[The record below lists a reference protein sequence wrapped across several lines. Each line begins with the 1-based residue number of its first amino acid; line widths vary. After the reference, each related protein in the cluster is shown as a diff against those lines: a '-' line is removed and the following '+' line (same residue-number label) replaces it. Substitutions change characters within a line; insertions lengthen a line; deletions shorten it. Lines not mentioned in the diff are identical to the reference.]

1 MKREQTVTVG
11 LKLQTTTARQFSSSM
26 DELRRL
32 VDTAGGE
39 VVKEFSQVR
48 DKYDPATLLGKG
60 KIAEI
65 AAEIKTLG
73 VKTVIF
79 DENLSPAQ
87 QTNIEEITN
96 AKVIDRTR
104 LILDIFAQR
113 ARTREGQLQ
122 VELAQMNYMVPRISG
137 SWRGYS
143 QQSGGIGT
151 RGPGE
156 RKIEVERRYARERI
170 KRLQTEIDELKNH
183 RDQRRESRKDV
194 PLPQISLIGYTNVG
208 KSTLLNTL
216 VEETA
221 VYADDKLFAT
231 LDPTT
236 RRVKLPSGRTVLFTD
251 TVGFIQKLPTSLIAA
266 FRSTLEE
273 AKEATLLVHLVDASA
288 PDRKEQE
295 KTVLDT
301 IKELKADKIPM
312 FTVYNKMDAA
322 PVKTKTGN
330 GIYAISGKSG
340 EGVPEML
347 AAIEKKLD
355 ELLVEVTFVLPYHQ
369 RQLLSIIYNTG
380 HVLSEKSD
388 GKGTTLHVRI
398 DPGNW
403 KRLSHLLKKDS

>member
-1 MKREQTVTVG
+1 MG
-11 LKLQTTTARQFSSSM
+11 
-26 DELRRL
+26 ELRRL
-32 VDTAGGE
+32 VETAGGE
-39 VVKEFSQVR
+39 VVKEFSQIR
-48 DKYDPATLLGKG
+48 PKLDPATLLGKG

-65 AAEIKTLG
+65 AADIAALKI
-73 VKTVIF
+73 KTVIF
-79 DENLSPAQ
+79 DENLTPAQ

-96 AKVIDRTR
+96 AKIVDRTR

-113 ARTREGQLQ
+113 AHTREGQLQ

-156 RKIEVERRYARERI
+156 RKIEVERRYARDRI
-170 KRLQTEIDELKNH
+170 KKLQEEIEEMRLH
-183 RDQRRESRKDV
+183 RNKTREGRQSV
-194 PLPQISLIGYTNVG
+194 PLPQIALIGYTNVG
-208 KSTLLNTL
+208 KSTLLNML
-216 VEETA
+216 VKEKV

-236 RRVKLPSGRTVLFTD
+236 RRVRLPSGRTVLFTD
-251 TVGFIQKLPTSLIAA
+251 TVGFIQKLPTSLVAA

-273 AKEATLLVHLVDASA
+273 AGQATLLVHLVDASA
-288 PDRKEQE
+288 PDRKQQE

-312 FTVYNKMDAA
+312 ITAYNKADVV
-322 PVKTKTGN
+322 PHSEKN
-330 GIYAISGKSG
+330 LYISGKTG
-340 EGVPEML
+340 EGIPELL

-355 ELLVEVTFVLPYHQ
+355 ELLIEVAFDLPYDQ
-369 RQLLSIIYNTG
+369 RRLLPMIYNTG
-380 HVLSEKSD
+380 TVLSEKTN
-388 GKGTTLHVRI
+388 GKGTSMRVLM

-403 KRLSHLLKKDS
+403 KRLSHMLKKETVL